1 MVQESR
7 LSDGREREEEQGE
20 EQVLRPHYLKEY
32 IGQAE
37 TKEELLVY
45 IKAAQARK
53 ESLDHVLLYGP
64 PGLGKTTLAQVISHE
79 LNVNIRLS
87 SGPAI
92 EKTGDLLI
100 LLNELS
106 PGDVLFIDEIHRL
119 PRVVEEMLYSA
130 MEDFRVDIIIG
141 QEESSRSVQFDL
153 PPFTLIGA
161 TTRAGNLSAPLR
173 DRFGIIQHMRYY
185 TVEELEAI
193 VQRTSRVFGI

>member
-106 PGDVLFIDEIHRL
+106 PGDVLFIDEIHFFH
-119 PRVVEEMLYSA
+119 
-130 MEDFRVDIIIG
+130 D
-141 QEESSRSVQFDL
+141 SR
-153 PPFTLIGA
+153 
-161 TTRAGNLSAPLR
+161 
-173 DRFGIIQHMRYY
+173 
-185 TVEELEAI
+185 
-193 VQRTSRVFGI
+193 